1 MNRKHRIFAA
11 VAVVALMTGGT
22 ASAQSRDWWNQHRW
36 GGPNWGGGRPGGSV
50 YAPGERDRILV
61 ERTCNGRFVAVL
73 DQRID
78 RERRQGTL
86 RHATADRMRYEVR
99 RLDDRGRWAC
109 RNRDWRAARDT
120 GDAFMDISH
129 WIDRETRRGWNQHW

>member
-1 MNRKHRIFAA
+1 MKRKHLIATAFAA
-11 VAVVALMTGGT
+11 LALATAGS
-22 ASAQSRDWWNQHRW
+22 ASAQSQDWWNQRHW
-36 GGPNWGGGRPGGSV
+36 GGPGWGGGRPGGSV

-73 DQRID
+73 DQRIE
-78 RERRQGTL
+78 RERQRGAL
-86 RHATADRMRYEVR
+86 RRDTAERMRHDVR

-120 GDAFMDISH
+120 GDSFMEISR
-129 WIDRETRRGWNQHW
+129 WIDRETRHGSNRPW